1 MCKLVFFYKQI
12 PTLLILRNKKVEIK
26 VKHFGI
32 IFVVIAIFSGCK
44 LGTRIQGQYYL
55 NQEKYAE
62 GVKKFDEKLKNDSFD
77 ASANYYMAR
86 YLLALDRP
94 NDALPYIKEAVA
106 LDYQT
111 ADYHFWLGVC
121 YHGLKRYGEERQS
134 YLTAIKYNNRH
145 VEAYLYLGHSYLE
158 NGKWEEALGAYDKVL
173 EVDNEHPQA
182 MYNKALALNKLQ
194 RFTVEIAAWK
204 DYLEI
209 YPAGGWA
216 IQAVDHLNFRGNFD
230 YRNYQIGYRRVPLKK
245 ISFEGSTS
253 IPDVATKSSMGVI
266 GSILSINKK
275 IDLKIIG
282 YKTAH
287 KSLALKRANSIKEY
301 LINSFPEV
309 DPNRLTTIGVGT
321 PEKIQINWKTFSV
334 DDSIN
339 LITTKK

>member
-1 MCKLVFFYKQI
+1 MIKTKLSWAVIVVFV
-12 PTLLILRNKKVEIK
+12 ILP
-26 VKHFGI
+26 
-32 IFVVIAIFSGCK
+32 GCQ
-44 LGTRIQGQYYL
+44 LGTRVQGEYYL

-77 ASANYYMAR
+77 APANYYMAR

-106 LDYQT
+106 LDYQN

-134 YLTAIKYNNRH
+134 YLRAIKFDHRH

-158 NGKWEEALGAYDKVL
+158 SGRWEAALGAYDKVL

-182 MYNKALALNKLQ
+182 MYNRALALNKLQ
-194 RFTVEIAAWK
+194 RLAEEVAAWK
-204 DYLEI
+204 DYLKI

-216 IQAVDHLNFRGNFD
+216 IQAVDHLNSRGDFD

-245 ISFEGSTS
+245 IRFEGLTS
-253 IPDVATKSSMGVI
+253 ILDVATKSSMGVV

-275 IDLKIIG
+275 IDLQIVG
-282 YKTAH
+282 YKTGH
-287 KSLALKRANSIKEY
+287 KNLARKRANGVKEY
-301 LINSFPEV
+301 MINNFSEI
-309 DPNRLTTIGVGT
+309 DPNRLAVRGVGT

>member
-1 MCKLVFFYKQI
+1 MIKTKLSWAVIVVFV
-12 PTLLILRNKKVEIK
+12 IL
-26 VKHFGI
+26 FG
-32 IFVVIAIFSGCK
+32 CQ
-44 LGTRIQGQYYL
+44 LGTRVQGEYYL

-77 ASANYYMAR
+77 APANYYMAR

-106 LDYQT
+106 LDYQN

-134 YLTAIKYNNRH
+134 YLRAIKFDRRH

-158 NGKWEEALGAYDKVL
+158 NSRWEAALGAYDNVL

-182 MYNKALALNKLQ
+182 MYNRALALNKLQ
-194 RFTVEIAAWK
+194 RLAEEVVAWK
-204 DYLEI
+204 DYLKI

-216 IQAVDHLNFRGNFD
+216 IQAIDHLNFRGDFD

-245 ISFEGSTS
+245 ISYEGSTS

-282 YKTAH
+282 YKSGH
-287 KSLALKRANSIKEY
+287 KNLALKRANSIKEY
-301 LINSFPEV
+301 LVNSFPEV
-309 DPNRLTTIGVGT
+309 DPNRLTVRGIGT

>member
-1 MCKLVFFYKQI
+1 VIKTKPSWIVLVVFAF
-12 PTLLILRNKKVEIK
+12 L
-26 VKHFGI
+26 FG
-32 IFVVIAIFSGCK
+32 CQ
-44 LGTRIQGQYYL
+44 LGTKLQGQYYL
-55 NQEKYAE
+55 INEKYAE

-86 YLLALDRP
+86 YLLALERP

-106 LDYQT
+106 LEFKN

-134 YLTAIKYNNRH
+134 YLRAIKFNKRH

-158 NGKWEEALGAYDKVL
+158 NDKWEEALGAYDKVL
-173 EVDNEHPQA
+173 EVDNEQPQA
-182 MYNKALALNKLQ
+182 MYNRALAFNKLQ
-194 RFTVEIAAWK
+194 RFTEEVTAWK
-204 DYLEI
+204 DYLKI

-230 YRNYQIGYRRVPLKK
+230 YRNYQMGYRRVPLKK
-245 ISFEGSTS
+245 FSFEGSTN
-253 IPDVATKSSMGVI
+253 IPNVATKSSIDVI

-275 IDLKIIG
+275 IDLKIVG
-282 YKTAH
+282 YKTGQ
-287 KSLALKRANSIKEY
+287 KSLAQKRANVIKEY
-301 LINSFPEV
+301 LINNFPEV
-309 DPNRLTTIGVGT
+309 DSNRLTVRGVGT
-321 PEKIQINWKTFSV
+321 PEKIQINWKIFSV